1 MQQPSLLIVVAR
13 DRLELWELWRAW
25 FSGIEGVEVILDRR
39 RGERQEPVEPHDPE
53 RPRVDRRRDPAVEDE
68 LRSSGSAITRP

>member
-1 MQQPSLLIVVAR
+1 MALLLIIVAR
-13 DRLELWELWRAW
+13 DQPELWELWRGW

-39 RGERQEPVEPHDPE
+39 RGARQEPVEPHDPE
-53 RPRVDRRRDPAVEDE
+53 RPRVDRRRDLAVADE